1 MRFPTPLHVARYI
14 RRQLR
19 VVNAASYLARY
30 GIDVVYLAGYAR
42 WRNEHVRERCP
53 ACGFEGPFV
62 AFGNPPRLGAQ
73 CPGCGSLERHRFLAL
88 LLDQG
93 LIPEGSDILH
103 FAPEARV
110 GSLLRRVAKRYVTAD
125 LYMQG
130 VALKLNIE
138 ETGLADEEFDVVVC
152 SHVLDYVDDR
162 KALSELRRIIRPGG
176 LLILMVEVTE
186 GIPTYEDSTLNADQ
200 RESVFGDRAK
210 LRLYGGADF
219 RDLIR
224 NSGFELKTYVAETRP
239 AIENGLD
246 LGDKIFV
253 CSR

>member
-19 VVNAASYLARY
+19 VVNAASYLARC

-110 GSLLRRVAKRYVTAD
+110 GSLLRRVA
-125 LYMQG
+125 
-130 VALKLNIE
+130 
-138 ETGLADEEFDVVVC
+138 
-152 SHVLDYVDDR
+152 
-162 KALSELRRIIRPGG
+162 
-176 LLILMVEVTE
+176 
-186 GIPTYEDSTLNADQ
+186 
-200 RESVFGDRAK
+200 
-210 LRLYGGADF
+210 
-219 RDLIR
+219 
-224 NSGFELKTYVAETRP
+224 
-239 AIENGLD
+239 NGT
-246 LGDKIFV
+246 
-253 CSR
+253 

>member
-1 MRFPTPLHVARYI
+1 MQFPTPLRFARYI

-19 VVNAASYLARY
+19 VMDAAAYLVRY
-30 GIDVVYLAGYAR
+30 GIDVVYLARHAR

-53 ACGFEGPFV
+53 ACGFEGTFN
-62 AFGNPPRLGAQ
+62 AFGDPPRFGAL

-93 LIPEGSDILH
+93 LISEGSDVLH

-130 VALKLNIE
+130 VDLKLNIE
-138 ETGLADEEFDVVVC
+138 ETGLADGEFDVVVC
-152 SHVLDYVDDR
+152 SHVLDYVNDK

-176 LLILMVEVTE
+176 LLILLIEVTE
-186 GIPTYEDSTLNADQ
+186 GISTYEDPSLNADE
-200 RESVFGDRAK
+200 RENIFGDRAK
-210 LRLYGGADF
+210 LRLYGGVDF
-219 RDLIR
+219 QDLIR
-224 NSGFELKTYVAETRP
+224 NAGFELKSYVAEARP
-239 AIENGLD
+239 AVENGLV
-246 LGDKIFV
+246 LGDKVYV

>member
-1 MRFPTPLHVARYI
+1 MLFPTPLRVARYI

-19 VVNAASYLARY
+19 VIDAAAYLVRY

-42 WRNEHVRERCP
+42 WRNEHIRERCP
-53 ACGFEGPFV
+53 ACGFEGTFN
-62 AFGNPPRLGAQ
+62 AFGDPPRFGAL

-93 LIPEGSDILH
+93 LIPERSDILH
-103 FAPEARV
+103 FAPEAQV
-110 GSLLRRVAKRYVTAD
+110 GTLLRRFAKRYVTAD

-130 VALKLNIE
+130 VDLKLNIE
-138 ETGLADEEFDVVVC
+138 ETGLAAEEFDVVVC

-176 LLILMVEVTE
+176 LLVLLIEVTE
-186 GIPTYEDSTLNADQ
+186 GISTYEDPTLNADE
-200 RESVFGDRAK
+200 RENVFGDRAK

-219 RDLIR
+219 RDMIR
-224 NSGFELKTYVAETRP
+224 GAGFGLKSYFAEARP
-239 AIENGLD
+239 AVENGLD
-246 LGDKIFV
+246 LGDKVYV

>member
-1 MRFPTPLHVARYI
+1 MQLPTPLSVVRYI

-19 VVNAASYLARY
+19 VMDAAAYLVRN
-30 GIDVVYLAGYAR
+30 GIDVVYLAGHAR

-53 ACGFEGPFV
+53 ACGFEGTFH
-62 AFGNPPRLGAQ
+62 AFGEPPRFGAL
-73 CPGCGSLERHRFLAL
+73 CPECSSLERHRFLAV
-88 LLDQG
+88 LLDHG
-93 LIPEGSDILH
+93 LIPEGSDVLH
-103 FAPEARV
+103 FAPEVRV

-125 LYMQG
+125 LHMKG
-130 VALKLNIE
+130 VDLKLNIE
-138 ETGLADEEFDVVVC
+138 EIGLADGEFDVVVC

-176 LLILMVEVTE
+176 FLILSIGVTE
-186 GIPTYEDSTLNADQ
+186 GISTYEDPALNADE
-200 RESVFGDRAK
+200 RERVFGDRAK

-224 NSGFELKTYVAETRP
+224 NAGFELKSYVAEARP
-239 AIENGLD
+239 AVENGLA
-246 LGDKIFV
+246 LGDKVYV